1 MAIFKKSKENVEQEE
16 DKLTWQQKLVR
27 DLSDLPY
34 ILAVFLVIYM
44 LVFRVVVVVGPSMYN
59 TLIDGDRLVLLSNVL
74 YTEPKQGD
82 IIVAS
87 KKSFEGGECIVKR
100 VIATE
105 GQTVDIDFNAGIVYV
120 DGIAIDEPY
129 TYTATTLDEGV
140 VFQENGKIDLYY
152 KLINSQELNNLW
164 LKAVRR
170 EYVNI
175 PAAFSSL
182 GNLKH
187 GEDLLLSAQ
196 FITATPRIVFV
207 KEGLYHYR
215 VREGSVTHVFSM
227 QRFESVKTVHN
238 ELDQYIEYWQ
248 MPELK
253 PVHNTTKVSGC
264 VNTFR
269 GLIKNRHTMTKQEFR
284 SHLQALR
291 TDPYFTVS
299 YRNMEWKH
307 LSRSYR
313 LYALCLYHGC
323 YAVPMIWVA
332 IKKFLSKM

>member
-1 MAIFKKSKENVEQEE
+1 VLKFSIIVP
-16 DKLTWQQKLVR
+16 V
-27 DLSDLPY
+27 
-34 ILAVFLVIYM
+34 
-44 LVFRVVVVVGPSMYN
+44 YN
-59 TLIDGDRLVLLSNVL
+59 TEKYLEECISSVLQQTYPCYELILVDDGSTDSSGSICDYYKNQFPSKVIVDHCANQGQFHARIHAIQLA
-74 YTEPKQGD
+74 QGD
-82 IIVAS
+82 VVCFLDSDDTLRVDALEKMANAFDKYQCDMVI
-87 KKSFEGGECIVKR
+87 FEAQECN
-100 VIATE
+100 
-105 GQTVDIDFNAGIVYV
+105 DFLSQAMTIS
-120 DGIAIDEPY
+120 
-129 TYTATTLDEGV
+129 LDEGV

-175 PAAFSSL
+175 PASFSSL

-238 ELDQYIEYWQ
+238 ELDQYIEHWQ

-299 YRNMEWKH
+299 YRNMEGKH